1 MTIIYVAVSKETQRW
16 AADVGITKH
25 VYKLGLADGDS
36 KIAAERAIAALNQA
50 NHAGAADW
58 KLVKFQPVEG
68 LDEETAHARLS
79 KRARMADP
87 GYYPHLKGA
96 RGIFRIKPAD
106 VEAQM
111 LVRRAMDDPDAK
123 PAKSKIVDIAEY
135 LIHNALR

>member
-16 AADVGITKH
+16 ASDVGMTKH

-36 KIAAERAIAALNQA
+36 KIAAEQAIAALNQA
-50 NHAGAADW
+50 NHAGAGDW
-58 KLVKFQPVEG
+58 KLIKFQPVEG
-68 LDEETAHARLS
+68 VDEDTAYARLA

-96 RGIFRIKPAD
+96 RGIFKIKPAD